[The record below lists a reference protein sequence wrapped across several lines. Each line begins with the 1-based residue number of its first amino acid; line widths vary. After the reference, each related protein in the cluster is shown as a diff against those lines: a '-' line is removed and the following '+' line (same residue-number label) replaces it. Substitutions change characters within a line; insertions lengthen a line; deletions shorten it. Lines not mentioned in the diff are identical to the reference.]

1 MQLLQKKLL
10 AKNITIDKSNIY
22 VFRDRRLTRSKEKQ
36 PMPLDYLKQIPL
48 ELNVD
53 ELNLKNATA
62 TSEEFPK
69 EGDHTG
75 YIKLENLS
83 VTMKPFTNHTT
94 ASNRSVTSHVKASI
108 MGAGNIQ
115 ATIDL
120 SLQTGVSHIKG
131 DISNL
136 QLTAMNPS
144 AENLGMFHI
153 QSGVL
158 DRLNFEFTATD
169 VKAAGHIVGEYH
181 NLVIDRLKFTK
192 DGLKKAK
199 LPSFLLHKIIIPRN
213 KDASLDVS
221 KRTGKID
228 YDRDTSRFVT
238 FYYLKALLDG
248 IRDSFAFGFVLPS

>member
-1 MQLLQKKLL
+1 ML
-10 AKNITIDKSNIY
+10 
-22 VFRDRRLTRSKEKQ
+22 
-36 PMPLDYLKQIPL
+36 
-48 ELNVD
+48 D
-53 ELNLKNATA
+53 ELNLRNATA

-83 VTMKPFTNHTT
+83 VTMKPFLNHST
-94 ASNRSVTSHVKASI
+94 AGEHSVTSYIKASL
-108 MGAGNIQ
+108 MNAGKIQ
-115 ATIDL
+115 ATINL
-120 SLQTGVSHIKG
+120 SLVTGVSFIKG
-131 DISNL
+131 YISNL

-144 AENLGMFHI
+144 AENLGKFHI

-158 DRLNFEFTATD
+158 NLLNFEFTATNT
-169 VKAAGHIVGEYH
+169 KAEGKIVGEYH
-181 NLVIDRLKFTK
+181 DLVIDRLKLTK

-199 LPSFLLHKIIIPRN
+199 LPSFLLHKIIIPKN

-228 YDRDTSRFVT
+228 YERDPSRFVT

-248 IRDSFAFGFVLPS
+248 IRDSFALGFVLPS